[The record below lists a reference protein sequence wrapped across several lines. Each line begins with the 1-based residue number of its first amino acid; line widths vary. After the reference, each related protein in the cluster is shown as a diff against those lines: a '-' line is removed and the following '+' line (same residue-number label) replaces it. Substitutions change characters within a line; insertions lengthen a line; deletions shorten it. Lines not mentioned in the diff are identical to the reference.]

1 MKLNSALRPHYA
13 ATLRLGIP
21 IAIGQVGVIILGF
34 ADTMMVGRYATDA
47 LAAAYCHYLEQTRA
61 ARLGHA
67 GGGARSWAEFVRQN
81 QNRVSRPTPT
91 RITPE
96 LCKKLSK

>member
-1 MKLNSALRPHYA
+1 M
-13 ATLRLGIP
+13 
-21 IAIGQVGVIILGF
+21 IAPARNWLIF
-34 ADTMMVGRYATDA
+34 ACADCADATDA